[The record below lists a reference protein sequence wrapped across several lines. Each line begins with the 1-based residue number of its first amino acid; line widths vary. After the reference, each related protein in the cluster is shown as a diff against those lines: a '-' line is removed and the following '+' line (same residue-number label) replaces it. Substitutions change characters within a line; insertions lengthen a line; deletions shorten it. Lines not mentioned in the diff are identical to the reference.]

1 MPAKGKSPACEL
13 NLIGISEAPE
23 RGMEGAQKTR
33 PSTQYTVNDL
43 ASPGY

>member
-1 MPAKGKSPACEL
+1 LRDVSRLGEAHSATAQKSGK
-13 NLIGISEAPE
+13 
-23 RGMEGAQKTR
+23 KTR